1 MTSATP
7 VFDVELSP
15 VARQNGVTY
24 LHDVDLDTDVE
35 LRVGDELRLRDE
47 GGTAWDATVVAV
59 ETVRFG
65 RKYRLT
71 IRSAP
76 S

>member
-1 MTSATP
+1 MTAAP
-7 VFDVELSP
+7 IVDVELSP

-24 LHDVDLDTDVE
+24 VHDVALDAGVE
-35 LRVGDELRLRDE
+35 LGVGDQLRLRDE

-59 ETVRFG
+59 EVVRFG

-71 IRSAP
+71 IRPATN
-76 S
+76 